1 MNERTYRVSF
11 TSKDTPDLADPFFRY
26 SGDCLPEEGDI
37 IGVTRFVR
45 GRRIRARV
53 THVDPNASPPIEAV
67 QID

>member
-1 MNERTYRVSF
+1 VNERTYRVSF
-11 TSKDTPDLADPFFRY
+11 TSKDAPDVADPFFRY
-26 SGDCLPEEGDI
+26 SGDSLPEEGDI